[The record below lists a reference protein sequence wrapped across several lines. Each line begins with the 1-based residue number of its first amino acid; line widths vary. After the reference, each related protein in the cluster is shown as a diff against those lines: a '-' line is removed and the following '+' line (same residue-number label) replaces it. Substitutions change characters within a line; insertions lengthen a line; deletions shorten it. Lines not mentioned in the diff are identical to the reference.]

1 MDEWSRHTIEFKKL
15 DKKRIANVQ
24 FHSYKSPVQAKLIF
38 GDESE

>member
-1 MDEWSRHTIEFKKL
+1 MNEVDILLNLKKL

-24 FHSYKSPVQAKLIF
+24 FHSYKNPVQAKLIF